1 MSTAL
6 NTYSDSLGCPARL
19 NPLAVAR
26 TDSLAFQFERG
37 CWESALEK
45 LSQLQFRAAIVGPK
59 GSGKTTLLEQLQL
72 RLLAMG
78 YHCALR
84 RAPSARVEQAILLAN
99 AKELPSNSLLL
110 LDSAEQLSRSNRRA
124 LLRES
129 ECRNLGLVVTT
140 HRAEFL
146 PTWIECRTSPEL
158 MHSLLEQLL
167 PADRSK
173 WEPLAN
179 EAFRKHQGNI
189 REVFRELYDRY
200 ASGELV

>member
-6 NTYSDSLGCPARL
+6 NTYPDSLGCPARL

-72 RLLAMG
+72 RLVAMG

-84 RAPSARVEQAILLAN
+84 RAPRAKADQAALVAN
-99 AKELPSNSLLL
+99 AKEIAPNNSAAAIAGRCCV
-110 LDSAEQLSRSNRRA
+110 SRNAEVWDWS
-124 LLRES
+124 
-129 ECRNLGLVVTT
+129 
-140 HRAEFL
+140 
-146 PTWIECRTSPEL
+146 
-158 MHSLLEQLL
+158 
-167 PADRSK
+167 
-173 WEPLAN
+173 
-179 EAFRKHQGNI
+179 
-189 REVFRELYDRY
+189 
-200 ASGELV
+200 